1 MKLWVKMSTG
11 LHKDRKMWKLSKDA
25 QLVFFYLLSLAGAED
40 TNGVLPDFKDI
51 GLELWFLKLSDKA
64 LDSILTELENSE
76 IIQKNSDG
84 RLVLKNFEK
93 WQLSE
98 KTKSEIN
105 RENYLKRK
113 AKSSEIQS
121 EFRLNSDEIQT
132 EKNLN
137 SDLNSSE
144 IQKKFRPDSEKI
156 QKNSD
161 EIQTL
166 EIDIDIDKEID
177 IEKEKEKD
185 ITSANAEVQNEP
197 KKSEKK
203 SLKPENHDF
212 WKFAKENAD
221 LGEAFYQT
229 TGIFPVKKEFGRWVN
244 DLRDLSEAGITID
257 DLPKA
262 VEYMQSQNITI
273 GAPGSILKIARWLK
287 TNPQAETH
295 KESWTERA
303 MRIESEMQNSGDL
316 WGFLPEGD
324 VIDV

>member
-40 TNGVLPDFKDI
+40 TNGILPDFKDI

-64 LDSILTELENSE
+64 LDSILTELVNSE

-113 AKSSEIQS
+113 ARSSEIQS

-137 SDLNSSE
+137 SDLKSSE
-144 IQKKFRPDSEKI
+144 I

-166 EIDIDIDKEID
+166 EIDIEKDID
-177 IEKEKEKD
+177 IEKEKEKEV
-185 ITSANAEVQNEP
+185 ITSANAEVQDEP
-197 KKSEKK
+197 KKAPKTA
-203 SLKPENHDF
+203 LKPDDREF

-221 LGEAFYQT
+221 LGEAFYKA
-229 TGIFPVKKEFGRWVN
+229 TGIYPVKKEFGRWVN
-244 DLRDLSEAGITID
+244 DLRDLTEAGITIM
-257 DLPKA
+257 DLPKT
-262 VEYMQSQNITI
+262 VDYMRSQGITI
-273 GAPGSILKIARWLK
+273 GAPGSILRTARWLK
-287 TNPQAETH
+287 SNGQTEKKDRWDKAED
-295 KESWTERA
+295 KL
-303 MRIESEMQNSGDL
+303 MSEISNSKFGQMFFGLSD
-316 WGFLPEGD
+316 GSSDE